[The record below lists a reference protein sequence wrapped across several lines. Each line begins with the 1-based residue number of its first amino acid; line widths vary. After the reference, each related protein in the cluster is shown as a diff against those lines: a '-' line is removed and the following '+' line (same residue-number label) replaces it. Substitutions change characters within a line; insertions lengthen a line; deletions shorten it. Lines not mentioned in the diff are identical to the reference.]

1 MKHPEEK
8 ISMSSF
14 KISWRE
20 LEDIFMCENQKY
32 LLVEEYDLYLDSM
45 ERVVQDIVF
54 QDRKTEEV
62 FIVTA
67 KYEADHD
74 GYFRCTDVTYE
85 ARPAVLATIVT
96 NRYVSL

>member
-14 KISWRE
+14 RISWRE
-20 LEDIFMCENQKY
+20 LEDIYMCEHQKY
-32 LLVEEYDLYLDSM
+32 LLVDEYDLTLDSR
-45 ERVVQDIVF
+45 ERTVSDIVF
-54 QDRKTEEV
+54 QDRETEEV

-67 KYEADHD
+67 LYEADHD
-74 GYFRCTDVTYE
+74 GYLRCTNITYD